1 MTSKIQSTVDEPKPQ
16 PDEAN
21 PESKSGLQED
31 MKKDKQ
37 QFMFFSFLCE
47 LCGFV

>member
-1 MTSKIQSTVDEPKPQ
+1 MTSKIQSTVDDPKPQ

-21 PESKSGLQED
+21 PESKAVSHED
-31 MKKDKQ
+31 TKKDNK
-37 QFMFFSFLCE
+37 QFMFFSFLCG